1 MRIAL
6 SAFALLALTFQAGAD
21 TLTLAPQ
28 PVTDWKAVYGRVEAR
43 DRIPA
48 RARLGGTLVELT
60 VQEGD
65 IVAAGQPLARIV
77 DEKLAF
83 QLSALQSQET
93 AVKAQL
99 TNAET
104 DLKRGEDLR
113 QQGVTTQQ
121 RLDALR
127 TQVDVLRGQLATLM
141 AQAEVIVQQQAE
153 GAVLAPVA
161 GRVLDVPVARG
172 AVIMP
177 GEPVAT
183 LAGGGTFL
191 RLAVPERHAASLQ
204 EGDPIFIDSAQ
215 TGAAQDGA
223 EGRIVKVYPLIEGG
237 RVVADVDLPGLS
249 DRFVDARLL
258 VRLPVG
264 SREALVVPASALVSR
279 NGLDFVGVQTE
290 SGVMLR
296 AVVPG
301 QRMADGVEIL
311 TGLQA
316 GDKVLTTA
324 PQDAGPE
331 ATSEAAA
338 HE

>member
-1 MRIAL
+1 M
-6 SAFALLALTFQAGAD
+6 
-21 TLTLAPQ
+21 
-28 PVTDWKAVYGRVEAR
+28 
-43 DRIPA
+43 
-48 RARLGGTLVELT
+48 
-60 VQEGD
+60 
-65 IVAAGQPLARIV
+65 
-77 DEKLAF
+77 
-83 QLSALQSQET
+83 
-93 AVKAQL
+93 
-99 TNAET
+99 
-104 DLKRGEDLR
+104 
-113 QQGVTTQQ
+113 
-121 RLDALR
+121 
-127 TQVDVLRGQLATLM
+127 
-141 AQAEVIVQQQAE
+141 
-153 GAVLAPVA
+153 
-161 GRVLDVPVARG
+161 
-172 AVIMP
+172 
-177 GEPVAT
+177 
-183 LAGGGTFL
+183 
-191 RLAVPERHAASLQ
+191 
-204 EGDPIFIDSAQ
+204 
-215 TGAAQDGA
+215 
-223 EGRIVKVYPLIEGG
+223 
-237 RVVADVDLPGLS
+237 ADVDLPGLS

>member
-1 MRIAL
+1 MRISLTAL
-6 SAFALLALTFQAGAD
+6 ALLALTAQAGAE
-21 TLTLAPQ
+21 TLTLTPQ

-141 AQAEVIVQQQAE
+141 AQAEVIMQQQAE

-161 GRVLDVPVARG
+161 GRVLEVPVARG

-191 RLAVPERHAASLQ
+191 RLAVPERHAANLQ
-204 EGDPIFIDSAQ
+204 EGDPIFIDNAQ

>member
-6 SAFALLALTFQAGAD
+6 SLSALVLMGLWGVASAE
-21 TLTLAPQ
+21 TLELAPQ
-28 PVTDWKAVYGRVEAR
+28 KVTDWKAVYGRVEAR

-65 IVAAGQPLARIV
+65 TVAAGQPLARIV
-77 DEKLAF
+77 DEKLNF
-83 QLSALQSQET
+83 QLAALQSQE
-93 AVKAQL
+93 AALKAQL
-99 TNAET
+99 ANAET

-127 TQVDVLRGQLATLM
+127 TQVDVLRGQLAALV
-141 AQAEVIVQQQAE
+141 AQADVVLQQQAE
-153 GAVLAPVA
+153 GSVLAPVG

-172 AVIMP
+172 AVLMP
-177 GEPVAT
+177 GEAVAT
-183 LAGGGTFL
+183 LGGGGTFL
-191 RLAVPERHAASLQ
+191 RLAVPERHAQGLQ
-204 EGDPIFIDSAQ
+204 EGDPIFID
-215 TGAAQDGA
+215 GALAGSAQDGA

-237 RVVADVDLPGLS
+237 RVVADVDVPGLS
-249 DRFVDARLL
+249 DRFVDARVL
-258 VRLPVG
+258 VRLPSG
-264 SREALVVPASALVSR
+264 QHDALVVPSSAIVTR
-279 NGLDFVGVQTE
+279 NGLDFVGVETPQ
-290 SGVMLR
+290 GVMLR

-301 QRMADGVEIL
+301 QHMPDGVEIL

-316 GDKVLTTA
+316 GDKVLVQA
-324 PQDAGPE
+324 PE
-331 ATSEAAA
+331 AGAA

>member
-1 MRIAL
+1 MRISLTAL
-6 SAFALLALTFQAGAD
+6 ALLALTAQAGAE
-21 TLTLAPQ
+21 TLTLTPQ

-65 IVAAGQPLARIV
+65 TVAAGQPLARIV

-83 QLSALQSQET
+83 QLSALQSQES

-99 TNAET
+99 ANAET

-153 GAVLAPVA
+153 GMVLAPVS
-161 GRVLDVPVARG
+161 GRVLEVPVARG
-172 AVIMP
+172 AVLMP

-204 EGDPIFIDSAQ
+204 EGDPIFIDS
-215 TGAAQDGA
+215 
-223 EGRIVKVYPLIEGG
+223 EL
-237 RVVADVDLPGLS
+237 
-249 DRFVDARLL
+249 
-258 VRLPVG
+258 
-264 SREALVVPASALVSR
+264 
-279 NGLDFVGVQTE
+279 
-290 SGVMLR
+290 
-296 AVVPG
+296 
-301 QRMADGVEIL
+301 VEIL
-311 TGLQA
+311 QNEEES
-316 GDKVLTTA
+316 KNRNI
-324 PQDAGPE
+324 E
-331 ATSEAAA
+331 IK
-338 HE
+338 